1 MLLHHQPRCIGGEEG
16 TTINMDLFKSRR
28 ISSLLT
34 WRHCLAAITLL
45 IFVAN
50 LSTTNAQIDW
60 DDDDDPVSTVAVEA
74 VLGRTATLP
83 CDIEPEAKDDRVYM
97 VLWFRESAGK
107 PLYSFDVRG
116 RPFEKALYWSDTNS
130 FGPRAYFVTTKQPA
144 KLQVDNIQLDD
155 EGVYRCRVDFQN
167 SPTRNHRI
175 NLTVIVPPHQILVY
189 DASGRDVA
197 GAVGPL
203 FEGDNIVL
211 TCEVRGGRPEP
222 IVTWMNGS
230 QQLESG
236 NGVSM
241 GRHVTV
247 NRLEVPHITRSALN
261 NTYRCLASN
270 TKLVQPVERSIRIDM
285 LLKPT
290 SVSLT
295 NKQKVFST
303 GMQYNLTCI
312 VEGSVPDTEIKWTQ
326 NNRPFKRGTL
336 STSHNNGKVI
346 SMLSFNPQPED
357 DGTQLKCEGSNPRLQ
372 NSALEDTLMLNVM
385 YPPQVTLSL
394 GSTLRPDD
402 IKEGDDVYFEC
413 HIKANPKEHRITWS
427 HNGFPVTQ
435 NVSWGIIISTRSLVL
450 QRVARIHAGLY
461 ACSAAND
468 RGETTSAMVNLR
480 IRYAPVCST
489 NTLVVIGASLEEA
502 VPIPCR
508 VNSDP
513 PEIEF
518 EWTFSSSGE
527 HFEVPSAHYATIQE
541 TTTTTGD
548 IHRTI
553 VESNDT
559 HFETYETVSE
569 LIYTPKGERDYG
581 TLACW
586 AKNSIGKQSEPCL
599 FQVVPAAK
607 PGALRNCTLRPY
619 VVTSASL
626 NSSNQTT
633 MHANQM
639 MMPTQYGR
647 HETNFPHMEYVR
659 ERHNNNNNNNN
670 NKNMK
675 QQQQHNK
682 HLPMNPN
689 TNNNGNHLS
698 SGHNKIYNEASSNVN
713 GQTGGNSN
721 SNIKGT
727 KGKSTPLTN
736 NAGSMAT
743 GGANNKRTTN
753 NINQKQQQQQPHY
766 PSSIYK
772 QHMIQQKY
780 RLPLTPQQ
788 MQLIKKRVTFTPS
801 LALPGLKHQQP
812 QDKTKPA
819 KSLPSTQQ
827 QQQQQQ
833 PQYRTKKNK
842 IVNKQQ
848 QQQYAKHSDSSSSK
862 TATDTAAAIKTRG
875 PQAAALTASKAFIN
889 NQSDGLSLS
898 ASPTM
903 AASRTKT
910 TIIAPAKDEE
920 TRRAASEGGVG
931 GSGKNKVDINTGN
944 AAIKKK
950 LRMKRDAVVVTAAPS
965 LAIDAAVPI
974 NIKTNNNAKN
984 LKLLDDNLVG
994 VVVADDDVATP
1005 TKNYQR
1011 QHKMSPSSK
1020 TAARTKQA
1028 HRQHQLQWP
1037 KTKVAKNAADAALE
1051 NKEKSNLSLQRL
1063 EKLPKKNHHNTM
1075 SASKKVQL
1083 PTTNGK
1089 KGKDKQH
1096 SRDKT
1101 AAKAIHHREQQQ
1113 HHQKTEVAPN
1123 GKSATRKQMSSTE
1136 TKGIESK
1143 HQQQHKNNKK
1153 LLIRLAKRDVSNNF
1167 PKMKQQLVIHHQQ
1180 QQQEHQQHDDG
1191 SKAKLQGGPTA
1202 TTTTAKTFYSQR
1214 LVKPTADNA
1223 NEYGLQEIALEAANH
1238 HDTDDDAESEAEAD
1252 TVADVATNT
1261 NSIETNDKKRIRKSL
1276 TQHDNNKEL
1285 FYAQMLEEDNDGNK
1299 PGHNKTKKILSSNN
1313 VASINSSSNS
1323 ADNLA
1328 MKIMLQKNA
1337 ALTQK
1342 RPLKVQKPPNQPE
1355 ITNQLSK
1362 PAEHQQQQQKQD
1374 EDDAMPLESIKSY
1387 DELNSKE
1394 SLAAGEQTGN
1404 KEDVGSAAYQ
1414 SSDDQTL
1421 ESVDIFENN
1430 ILEYQK
1436 KYQQQ
1441 DSTNNNNSLSTL
1453 EEENEGDEVALAL
1466 EENPQEDDA
1475 NNDADADADDE
1486 NDEDDVD
1493 AMHDLMDDD
1502 EDVALEEEE
1511 DMVNVDGDGDISD
1524 DDLLAEMVEDYSM
1537 NDSKVLDEVISSL
1550 DMALKD
1556 KQNNKNNNSYS
1567 TPASVEHA
1575 AKKQT
1580 HYLAS
1585 APKIESHSANS
1596 FLENSEVDN
1605 NNAID
1610 DIANSIDDADADV
1623 DADDDDDDDD
1633 THNEPHFDYSRME
1646 YSFHNGIATH
1656 SLVGPYGSGSGDM
1669 VGGMANAMIGG
1680 MGLGAGG
1687 GGGGGTIN
1695 FDNYDNIIYST
1706 MELECMPG
1714 YDGGLQQ
1721 HYFLEAYD
1729 SKTKKLR
1736 LNTSSTYA
1744 DVPIFRIDLSDL
1756 TPMDY
1761 YPDPN
1766 PALHLVVYSVN
1777 QKGRSEAIVLE
1788 NVPINEAEKR
1798 SDGRM
1803 GLSILPIAALL
1814 TGTLFTVGIA
1824 VLFVVV
1830 VAVRKRRC
1838 QGGRNMCDDK
1848 DKHLGMDV
1856 TVTAPL
1862 ETGPGHQRLVV
1873 AYTLKQGI
1881 EKQPDIL
1888 SAQKNT
1894 TGSVTSSPLGNRPSG
1909 GGIFI
1914 DTNTSNG
1921 GVGSKASNYTG
1932 NGGVV
1937 GVGNNSTTGNYDSP
1951 TLNYNDTSTTDPLQ
1965 QQLNSPPSQSSTLK
1979 LGSDS
1984 NRKPYQTPP
1993 LLYDAL
1999 NRHDISRYD
2008 PLPLAMNYGGSN
2020 TTLSSGGSA
2029 GNHSLTNNATTSL
2042 MQNAALSNGHY
2053 TNHHHTLPH
2062 PSSMAMQ
2069 HQQQQ
2074 QQQQQHQ
2081 PASTHHNMGTEKLS
2095 IADYLTASSLIDYNL
2110 SKAATGMLG
2119 TASVTGAGGGGG
2131 GGSIGSSTGSS
2142 ASILGHMTLPKGLG
2156 LGSIM
2161 GAGSQQSAGPAA
2173 VASPAAATTSPNT
2186 SITPSTSSNLA
2197 ITQKTNTNRNHI
2209 ITDTLPGPESCV

>member
-1 MLLHHQPRCIGGEEG
+1 MELLKFSRLTVLLVCRYYLGLA
-16 TTINMDLFKSRR
+16 TLF
-28 ISSLLT
+28 
-34 WRHCLAAITLL
+34 
-45 IFVAN
+45 IFVAHLN
-50 LSTTNAQIDW
+50 LSTGQIDW

-130 FGPRAYFVTTKQPA
+130 FGPRAYFVTSKQPA

-222 IVTWMNGS
+222 VVTWMNGT

-261 NTYRCLASN
+261 NTYRCQASN
-270 TKLVQPVERSIRIDM
+270 TKLVPPVERSIRIDM

-290 SVSLT
+290 SVNLT

-303 GMQYNLTCI
+303 GTQYNLTCI

-336 STSHNNGKVI
+336 STSQINGKV
-346 SMLSFNPQPED
+346 LSTLTFNPQPED
-357 DGTQLKCEGSNPRLQ
+357 DGTLLKCEGSNPRLQ
-372 NSALEDTLMLNVM
+372 NSALEDSLMLNVM

-394 GSTLRPDD
+394 GSTLKPDD

-427 HNGFPVTQ
+427 HNGVPVTQ

-450 QRVARIHAGLY
+450 QRVARVHAGLY

-489 NTLVVIGASLEEA
+489 NAVIVIGASLEEA

-513 PEIEF
+513 PEIDF

-527 HFEVPSAHYATIQE
+527 HFEVPSGHYATIQE
-541 TTTTTGD
+541 ATTTGD

-586 AKNSIGKQSEPCL
+586 GRNSIGKQSEPCL

-659 ERHNNNNNNNN
+659 ERNNEEKQQQQQQPNRNGSNNSKHMNNNNNSNSSN
-670 NKNMK
+670 NKN
-675 QQQQHNK
+675 
-682 HLPMNPN
+682 
-689 TNNNGNHLS
+689 
-698 SGHNKIYNEASSNVN
+698 HNKIYND
-713 GQTGGNSN
+713 G
-721 SNIKGT
+721 IKGT
-727 KGKSTPLTN
+727 NKKSN
-736 NAGSMAT
+736 NNNNGS
-743 GGANNKRTTN
+743 GSGSGASSGPGVASNNKRTNN
-753 NINQKQQQQQPHY
+753 NINQQHNIQKQQKQQQQQN
-766 PSSIYK
+766 YK
-772 QHMIQQKY
+772 QQMIVQKY
-780 RLPLTPQQ
+780 RIPLNPQQ
-788 MQLIKKRVTFTPS
+788 LQRLKKRTSFTPS
-801 LALPGLKHQQP
+801 QTLAIIKRQQM
-812 QDKTKPA
+812 DKK
-819 KSLPSTQQ
+819 
-827 QQQQQQ
+827 
-833 PQYRTKKNK
+833 
-842 IVNKQQ
+842 KQQ
-848 QQQYAKHSDSSSSK
+848 QLQQQKQQKTKNANNHEQDETSVADDDGDGNNHSKSNNNRNNNSNNNS
-862 TATDTAAAIKTRG
+862 IKMMG
-875 PQAAALTASKAFIN
+875 PQATVSKAFIN
-889 NQSDGLSLS
+889 NQSDGLSV
-898 ASPTM
+898 PTTSNLKM
-903 AASRTKT
+903 
-910 TIIAPAKDEE
+910 
-920 TRRAASEGGVG
+920 
-931 GSGKNKVDINTGN
+931 DINTVVTATKGGTS
-944 AAIKKK
+944 ATATVSAMTTKKK
-950 LRMKRDAVVVTAAPS
+950 LRTKRGAKDKNH
-965 LAIDAAVPI
+965 I
-974 NIKTNNNAKN
+974 N
-984 LKLLDDNLVG
+984 
-994 VVVADDDVATP
+994 
-1005 TKNYQR
+1005 
-1011 QHKMSPSSK
+1011 SK
-1020 TAARTKQA
+1020 TAAATT
-1028 HRQHQLQWP
+1028 P
-1037 KTKVAKNAADAALE
+1037 VSKNDNDNEDDDAARSSITTKKKDHQYRQSQSQQNQEMKMRQKHYPQQQEQTQKLS
-1051 NKEKSNLSLQRL
+1051 KSKKKKSNLSLRL
-1063 EKLPKKNHHNTM
+1063 EKT
-1075 SASKKVQL
+1075 
-1083 PTTNGK
+1083 
-1089 KGKDKQH
+1089 
-1096 SRDKT
+1096 
-1101 AAKAIHHREQQQ
+1101 
-1113 HHQKTEVAPN
+1113 
-1123 GKSATRKQMSSTE
+1123 
-1136 TKGIESK
+1136 
-1143 HQQQHKNNKK
+1143 NKK
-1153 LLIRLAKRDVSNNF
+1153 LTGVVNAISATTKKVSSTSNNKNDSDRYHNKQHNKNTHKRDKNTMRVIHHHQLQQSQQQKHEQHQEILKVTQTTKAIAIEDANKTKQQKMSSAKNQQQKRVTKRDVSTRTLEKNQKL
-1167 PKMKQQLVIHHQQ
+1167 PLIP
-1180 QQQEHQQHDDG
+1180 QQQESEDG
-1191 SKAKLQGGPTA
+1191 SSLQ
-1202 TTTTAKTFYSQR
+1202 R
-1214 LVKPTADNA
+1214 HLEDNA
-1223 NEYGLQEIALEAANH
+1223 NENYVAQTSVTNNKTCIKCDLHYHQYHTYQKEINRSVTKNKLQ
-1238 HDTDDDAESEAEAD
+1238 
-1252 TVADVATNT
+1252 
-1261 NSIETNDKKRIRKSL
+1261 NDKKRIRKSL
-1276 TQHDNNKEL
+1276 TQKERYFIKISSNNTLHDNN
-1285 FYAQMLEEDNDGNK
+1285 
-1299 PGHNKTKKILSSNN
+1299 TSSNYN
-1313 VASINSSSNS
+1313 NLHLQFNESTKSNPSNIINRQSMI
-1323 ADNLA
+1323 L
-1328 MKIMLQKNA
+1328 
-1337 ALTQK
+1337 
-1342 RPLKVQKPPNQPE
+1342 PPNKPE
-1355 ITNQLSK
+1355 ITNK
-1362 PAEHQQQQQKQD
+1362 PSQQQVDQKQQLLKQAETSLQPLKSLSYEDSSKETSSGSLTAHNAAISAAAASSYQIGDEDVEAGDDDNENDNDDDDDEEQLENLEMFENNNSIYNHANKNNYTDELQALEEDEDDDDEDNGSTTNLEEEELDEVEEEED
-1374 EDDAMPLESIKSY
+1374 EDDA
-1387 DELNSKE
+1387 
-1394 SLAAGEQTGN
+1394 
-1404 KEDVGSAAYQ
+1404 
-1414 SSDDQTL
+1414 
-1421 ESVDIFENN
+1421 
-1430 ILEYQK
+1430 
-1436 KYQQQ
+1436 
-1441 DSTNNNNSLSTL
+1441 
-1453 EEENEGDEVALAL
+1453 
-1466 EENPQEDDA
+1466 
-1475 NNDADADADDE
+1475 
-1486 NDEDDVD
+1486 
-1493 AMHDLMDDD
+1493 
-1502 EDVALEEEE
+1502 
-1511 DMVNVDGDGDISD
+1511 
-1524 DDLLAEMVEDYSM
+1524 DLLAEMVDDYSL
-1537 NDSKVLDEVISSL
+1537 NDSKVLDEVISTI
-1550 DMALKD
+1550 DNALQTQMTYNTTEQYATATLTQQR
-1556 KQNNKNNNSYS
+1556 KQYSKIPQHSNNKPGNVDEVRHNNEISRNHIDDN
-1567 TPASVEHA
+1567 TQGNNHVD
-1575 AKKQT
+1575 
-1580 HYLAS
+1580 
-1585 APKIESHSANS
+1585 ND
-1596 FLENSEVDN
+1596 ENSNDDN
-1605 NNAID
+1605 G
-1610 DIANSIDDADADV
+1610 
-1623 DADDDDDDDD
+1623 DDDDEDVN
-1633 THNEPHFDYSRME
+1633 NEPHFDYSRME
-1646 YSFHNGIATH
+1646 YNFHNGIATH
-1656 SLVGPYGSGSGDM
+1656 SLISPYGSSDLGNNGYNNGGVSGSSN
-1669 VGGMANAMIGG
+1669 GGGIASILGG
-1680 MGLGAGG
+1680 TG

-1721 HYFLEAYD
+1721 QFYLEAYD

-1744 DVPIFRIDLSDL
+1744 DVPIFRVDLSDL

-1788 NVPINEAEKR
+1788 NIPINEAEKR

-1888 SAQKNT
+1888 SAQKNA
-1894 TGSVTSSPLGNRPSG
+1894 TGSATSSPLGNRPS
-1909 GGIFI
+1909 GIFI

-1921 GVGSKASNYTG
+1921 GVGSKATNYANT
-1932 NGGVV
+1932 NGAV
-1937 GVGNNSTTGNYDSP
+1937 GGAGNNSSTGNYDSP
-1951 TLNYNDTSTTDPLQ
+1951 SLNYTDNSSDPLQ

-1979 LGSDS
+1979 LGQDS
-1984 NRKPYQTPP
+1984 RKPYQTPP

-2008 PLPLAMNYGGSN
+2008 PLPLSMNYGGSN
-2020 TTLSSGGSA
+2020 STLSSGGSA
-2029 GNHSLTNNATTSL
+2029 GNNSLTNTATASSV
-2042 MQNAALSNGHY
+2042 MQNNLTNGHY
-2053 TNHHHTLPH
+2053 TNHHTLPH
-2062 PSSMAMQ
+2062 SSAAL
-2069 HQQQQ
+2069 
-2074 QQQQQHQ
+2074 QQHQ
-2081 PASTHHNMGTEKLS
+2081 LPSTHHTLGSEKLS

-2110 SKAATGMLG
+2110 SKSATGMLTNAMVG
-2119 TASVTGAGGGGG
+2119 SGCGAGGV
-2131 GGSIGSSTGSS
+2131 STNPSSSS
-2142 ASILGHMTLPKGLG
+2142 ATTASSMGHMTLPKGLG
-2156 LGSIM
+2156 LGSII
-2161 GAGSQQSAGPAA
+2161 GVNNGS
-2173 VASPAAATTSPNT
+2173 ATVPTST
-2186 SITPSTSSNLA
+2186 LTPSASTNLSM
-2197 ITQKTNTNRNHI
+2197 TQKSTANRNHI

>member
-1 MLLHHQPRCIGGEEG
+1 MIPHNVPD
-16 TTINMDLFKSRR
+16 MDLLKLRR
-28 ISSLLT
+28 ILMLLT
-34 WRHCLAAITLL
+34 WRHCLGLITLLL
-45 IFVAN
+45 IFVTN
-50 LSTTNAQIDW
+50 LDSTSAQIDW
-60 DDDDDPVSTVAVEA
+60 DDDEDPVSTVAVEA

-130 FGPRAYFVTTKQPA
+130 FGPRAYFVTTTQPA

-222 IVTWMNGS
+222 IVTWMNGT

-261 NTYRCLASN
+261 NTYRCQASN
-270 TKLVQPVERSIRIDM
+270 TKLVPPVERSIRIDM

-295 NKQKVFST
+295 NKLKVFST
-303 GMQYNLTCI
+303 GVQYNLTCI

-336 STSHNNGKVI
+336 STSQINGKVI
-346 SMLSFNPQPED
+346 SILTFNPQPED
-357 DGTQLKCEGSNPRLQ
+357 DGTLLKCEGSNPRLQ
-372 NSALEDTLMLNVM
+372 NSALEDTLALNVI

-394 GSTLRPDD
+394 GSTLKPDD

-413 HIKANPKEHRITWS
+413 HIKANPREHRITWS
-427 HNGFPVTQ
+427 HNGVPVTQ

-450 QRVARIHAGLY
+450 QRVARVHAGLY

-527 HFEVPSAHYATIQE
+527 HFAVPSAHYATIQE

-559 HFETYETVSE
+559 HFETYVETVSE

-586 AKNSIGKQSEPCL
+586 GRNSIGKQSEPCL

-647 HETNFPHMEYVR
+647 HETNFPHMEFVR
-659 ERHNNNNNNNN
+659 ERHNNNNN
-670 NKNMK
+670 
-675 QQQQHNK
+675 HNDGGGSGTATAGGVGR
-682 HLPMNPN
+682 NPKPVNPTSN
-689 TNNNGNHLS
+689 TSNNNGKHASKNY
-698 SGHNKIYNEASSNVN
+698 NKINNE
-713 GQTGGNSN
+713 G
-721 SNIKGT
+721 IKGT
-727 KGKSTPLTN
+727 KGSKATTTTSSGNVAGTRTN
-736 NAGSMAT
+736 
-743 GGANNKRTTN
+743 N
-753 NINQKQQQQQPHY
+753 NINQQHVIQKQQQH
-766 PSSIYK
+766 K
-772 QHMIQQKY
+772 QMIQQKY
-780 RLPLTPQQ
+780 RRPLSPQQ
-788 MQLIKKRVTFTPS
+788 MQLLKKRTTFTPT
-801 LALPGLKHQQP
+801 LALAGLKRQQ
-812 QDKTKPA
+812 QDKNKQQSPQN
-819 KSLPSTQQ
+819 KSSLPQNQQ
-827 QQQQQQ
+827 HRQNN
-833 PQYRTKKNK
+833 KNK
-842 IVNKQQ
+842 IVNRQQ
-848 QQQYAKHSDSSSSK
+848 QQHRSSQE
-862 TATDTAAAIKTRG
+862 ATAAAATSSVIKAKQG

-898 ASPTM
+898 ASPPASTTTTTTTS
-903 AASRTKT
+903 AAQ
-910 TIIAPAKDEE
+910 
-920 TRRAASEGGVG
+920 
-931 GSGKNKVDINTGN
+931 GSSHGKNKMAINTTT
-944 AAIKKK
+944 AIKKK
-950 LRMKRDAVVVTAAPS
+950 LRAKRAADSQTVAAKDKNHHDNDVVTKIPKKQQQQQKHVNGKKAS
-965 LAIDAAVPI
+965 TQ
-974 NIKTNNNAKN
+974 KK
-984 LKLLDDNLVG
+984 
-994 VVVADDDVATP
+994 
-1005 TKNYQR
+1005 
-1011 QHKMSPSSK
+1011 QHNG
-1020 TAARTKQA
+1020 
-1028 HRQHQLQWP
+1028 
-1037 KTKVAKNAADAALE
+1037 KVAINSGKHG
-1051 NKEKSNLSLQRL
+1051 KKGKSNLSLGLGEPIQQIP
-1063 EKLPKKNHHNTM
+1063 ET
-1075 SASKKVQL
+1075 KKVANAKSNRYQY
-1083 PTTNGK
+1083 NNNNN
-1089 KGKDKQH
+1089 
-1096 SRDKT
+1096 RDNNKHLKNT
-1101 AAKAIHHREQQQ
+1101 QQREINTIGVIHHHHQEQQQ
-1113 HHQKTEVAPN
+1113 QLN
-1123 GKSATRKQMSSTE
+1123 N
-1136 TKGIESK
+1136 
-1143 HQQQHKNNKK
+1143 HQQHRRDTKVSAHGESSKSRAAPGNPSHSRK
-1153 LLIRLAKRDVSNNF
+1153 LQKRLAKRDVA
-1167 PKMKQQLVIHHQQ
+1167 MHHQLQQ
-1180 QQQEHQQHDDG
+1180 QQPEDEESTATALGTEASSKNLFQLHLTSDKANENDSNRTKEQHSRKAYHQHDSD
-1191 SKAKLQGGPTA
+1191 KALG
-1202 TTTTAKTFYSQR
+1202 
-1214 LVKPTADNA
+1214 
-1223 NEYGLQEIALEAANH
+1223 
-1238 HDTDDDAESEAEAD
+1238 DTIHSD
-1252 TVADVATNT
+1252 
-1261 NSIETNDKKRIRKSL
+1261 SIELQDKKRIRKSL
-1276 TQHDNNKEL
+1276 NPNEDNKEI
-1285 FYAQMLEEDNDGNK
+1285 FYAQLLDDKDNDSSNHK
-1299 PGHNKTKKILSSNN
+1299 KFNKTMLATSNN
-1313 VASINSSSNS
+1313 KNITTSSSQMNKNSLNSS
-1323 ADNLA
+1323 
-1328 MKIMLQKNA
+1328 
-1337 ALTQK
+1337 K
-1342 RPLKVQKPPNQPE
+1342 RQAKGQMPPNKPE
-1355 ITNQLSK
+1355 ITNQMV
-1362 PAEHQQQQQKQD
+1362 EQQQHEPQQQHLT
-1374 EDDAMPLESIKSY
+1374 ASLKSY
-1387 DELNSKE
+1387 DDDLNSKE
-1394 SLAAGEQTGN
+1394 SMATPDTGSN
-1404 KEDVGSAAYQ
+1404 SPPGDEN
-1414 SSDDQTL
+1414 DDTDTNNDDPTMTL

-1430 ILEYQK
+1430 NIL
-1436 KYQQQ
+1436 QQY
-1441 DSTNNNNSLSTL
+1441 NNKPNNSSNNSNSLLNEISIQDEDNETLVGMDAGADDEDLHQTAELMDVDDEDIGL
-1453 EEENEGDEVALAL
+1453 EEEDEDLDMEAEV
-1466 EENPQEDDA
+1466 
-1475 NNDADADADDE
+1475 DE
-1486 NDEDDVD
+1486 N
-1493 AMHDLMDDD
+1493 
-1502 EDVALEEEE
+1502 
-1511 DMVNVDGDGDISD
+1511 D
-1524 DDLLAEMVEDYSM
+1524 DDLLAEIVEDYSL
-1537 NDSKVLDEVISSL
+1537 NDSKVLDEVLSSIDSAMQRQNINYSTATTTTTTPATL
-1550 DMALKD
+1550 PIASALTQ
-1556 KQNNKNNNSYS
+1556 QNNNNINNNNNNQRN
-1567 TPASVEHA
+1567 EHNNN
-1575 AKKQT
+1575 QQNIDHR
-1580 HYLAS
+1580 HYHQMYL
-1585 APKIESHSANS
+1585 N
-1596 FLENSEVDN
+1596 DN
-1605 NNAID
+1605 N
-1610 DIANSIDDADADV
+1610 DDAAVPHSHPPYTPQTPSSENAADNE
-1623 DADDDDDDDD
+1623 DNDDNTTSDNID
-1633 THNEPHFDYSRME
+1633 TNDLNNEPHFDYSRME

-1656 SLVGPYGSGSGDM
+1656 SLVSPYGGPVVASTSDM
-1669 VGGMANAMIGG
+1669 LGNGIGG
-1680 MGLGAGG
+1680 IGN

-1721 HYFLEAYD
+1721 HYYLEAYD

-1736 LNTSSTYA
+1736 LNTTSTYA

-1921 GVGSKASNYTG
+1921 GVGSKAGNYTG

-1937 GVGNNSTTGNYDSP
+1937 GVGNNSTAGNYDSP
-1951 TLNYNDTSTTDPLQ
+1951 TMNYNDASTTDPLQ

-2042 MQNAALSNGHY
+2042 MQSNLSNGHY
-2053 TNHHHTLPH
+2053 SSNHHHTLPH
-2062 PSSMAMQ
+2062 PSSLPI
-2069 HQQQQ
+2069 QQQQ
-2074 QQQQQHQ
+2074 QQQQMATSATHQ
-2081 PASTHHNMGTEKLS
+2081 TMGSDKLS

-2110 SKAATGMLG
+2110 SKAATGMLSN
-2119 TASVTGAGGGGG
+2119 TIGATGGGGG
-2131 GGSIGSSTGSS
+2131 ANNGSGSSN
-2142 ASILGHMTLPKGLG
+2142 SIMGHMTLPKGLG

-2161 GAGSQQSAGPAA
+2161 GGGSTSTNQP
-2173 VASPAAATTSPNT
+2173 VTAATASTTTPNS
-2186 SITPSTSSNLA
+2186 SITPSSSSNLA